1 MNILLWIIAGVL
13 AAVFVASGL
22 MKATQPKEKLAASL
36 PWVNDFSLGTIRFIG
51 IAEILGAIGL
61 ILPGA
66 TGIAAVLTPIAAVCL
81 AVTMVLAAVVHG
93 RRGETQAIVVNV
105 VLLALALF
113 VAVMRFGP
121 NAF

>member
-1 MNILLWIIAGVL
+1 MDHRRRARR
-13 AAVFVASGL
+13 GL
-22 MKATQPKEKLAASL
+22 RRVRPDEGDPAEGESRR
-36 PWVNDFSLGTIRFIG
+36 TIRFIG